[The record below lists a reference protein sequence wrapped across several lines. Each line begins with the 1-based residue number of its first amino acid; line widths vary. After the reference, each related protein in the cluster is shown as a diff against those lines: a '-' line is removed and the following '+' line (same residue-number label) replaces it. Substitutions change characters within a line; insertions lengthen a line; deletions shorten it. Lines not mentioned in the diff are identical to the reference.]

1 MMQLSVRLVPVDDAT
16 LVVALTGELDSTTRP
31 VLAAFLDPLPRSPV
45 KYVLVAAGD
54 LWFCDLNGLEQFAY
68 THGVLQG
75 KGGHLAIAEAQPAL
89 RRLIGLMAAHACA
102 AMPVFASMAEALAA
116 AGVVEYQ
123 TPALLPAGHRHLPRL
138 RSVPRVQP
146 SVRDRPRPA
155 RELPPG
161 RSETDPPRP
170 PAGPENGPP
179 ENGSHGHGPQGNGSL
194 PAIIHQ
200 SRTLCEQAVHQQQTL
215 ADQLAAA
222 ARARMRLITARE
234 RCNDSLGTLRANLTH
249 ARWALEPR
257 CASSAGPRFPRPGP

>member
-54 LWFCDLNGLEQFAY
+54 LWFCDLNGLEQFAS
-68 THGVLQG
+68 THGALQA

-89 RRLIGLMAAHACA
+89 RRLIGLMAEHACA

-138 RSVPRVQP
+138 RSVPRIQP
-146 SVRDRPRPA
+146 AVRDRPRPA

-170 PAGPENGPP
+170 PAGPGNGPHG
-179 ENGSHGHGPQGNGSL
+179 NGSHGNGSPGNGSL

-215 ADQLAAA
+215 AEQLAAA
-222 ARARMRLITARE
+222 ARARMLLISARE
-234 RCNDSLGTLRANLTH
+234 RCNDSLGALRANLTH

-257 CASSAGPRFPRPGP
+257 CASSARPRLPRPGP